1 MVRKGVEVY
10 CRWIHLGRPDS
21 NVFCPAVHGLMW
33 AQGCHRFKL
42 GCYEHRLLGL
52 GAVLAHTGC
61 LLYLVA
67 QLPLPLFF
75 RFVVLVTVHLY
86 DPL

>member
-1 MVRKGVEVY
+1 MSLDKAAAELEAHGFVFLG
-10 CRWIHLGRPDS
+10 IGLGRRPW
-21 NVFCPAVHGLMW
+21 H
-33 AQGCHRFKL
+33 
-42 GCYEHRLLGL
+42 
-52 GAVLAHTGC
+52 LAYIGC

-67 QLPLPLFF
+67 LLPLPLFF